1 MRVASFAS
9 FAASATTTTK
19 PSTATRIH
27 IGSCS
32 DTEEFQPM
40 WSTLRRR
47 RGDAFFWGG
56 DIVYGDRFSPEVE
69 RLPATYRAAQE
80 LLGALRPTPA
90 NASMLQAL
98 YGKQKRESGYAAYA
112 ASLAVVDGIWD
123 DHDFGVDNAHGGTL
137 DGATKDA
144 HKAALLDFL
153 DVAPDDARRA
163 PGAASSP
170 RGASATSTSC
180 SSAAA
185 TTARSG
191 GALLGQAQWA
201 WLEDHL
207 AAARPWATATVI
219 VSPTQVL
226 ASADRPRPA
235 EGWFEYPAERQRLF
249 EALARHN
256 ATAFLVSGDVHF
268 AELSAYACE
277 GGGRRRAVAELT
289 TSGLSHAWGSR
300 DPAFYDS
307 RALHRFKH
315 FAMVVHQFILRRFVW
330 TYQLPGGRYHLG
342 LNAGELD
349 VDAEAGTLVARALD
363 HRGRVALE
371 RTWALEELHV
381 GALGAGPLACA
392 PVRGAASRPAAALGF
407 AATYAVVAAPV
418 VLYLALTLALAY
430 RVLRCVWAT
439 LSPDRL
445 SRARRLSDLVFLV

>member
-1 MRVASFAS
+1 MHRTHRITDLAMRVASFAS

-123 DHDFGVDNAHGGTL
+123 DHDSGVDNAHGGTF

-163 PGAASSP
+163 PG
-170 RGASATSTSC
+170 RGIF
-180 SSAAA
+180 
-185 TTARSG
+185 
-191 GALLGQAQWA
+191 
-201 WLEDHL
+201 
-207 AAARPWATATVI
+207 AARRVGD
-219 VSPTQVL
+219 VDVVL

-445 SRARRLSDLVFLV
+445 SRARSLSDLVFLV

>member
-1 MRVASFAS
+1 MHRTHRITDLAMRVASFAS

-153 DVAPDDARRA
+153 D
-163 PGAASSP
+163 
-170 RGASATSTSC
+170 
-180 SSAAA
+180 
-185 TTARSG
+185 
-191 GALLGQAQWA
+191 
-201 WLEDHL
+201 
-207 AAARPWATATVI
+207 
-219 VSPTQVL
+219 
-226 ASADRPRPA
+226 
-235 EGWFEYPAERQRLF
+235 RLF

-445 SRARRLSDLVFLV
+445 SRARSLSDLVFLV